1 MGKRIKA
8 ESARRPA
15 TPPAITPENREN
27 QLIALA
33 YDLVEQ
39 RLRDGTASSSETT
52 AILKFGSTK
61 ARMEKQMLEQQMELA
76 KAKTESLKSAKK
88 IEELYSEAI
97 DAIRHYQGYNAN
109 DED

>member
-1 MGKRIKA
+1 MGKRIRNELEQKA
-8 ESARRPA
+8 KS
-15 TPPAITPENREN
+15 PPAITPENREN

-61 ARMEKQMLEQQMELA
+61 ARMEKKMLEQQMELA
-76 KAKTESLKSAKK
+76 KAKTESLKSAKR
-88 IEELYSEAI
+88 IEALYSEAI
-97 DAIRHYQGYNAN
+97 DAMRHYQGKNQN
-109 DED
+109 GDD